1 MQTHHHRER
10 ERCTTMHSY
19 MCHTSSLLSP
29 PSPSPS
35 ASDVLSQ
42 LILFRS
48 GQLND
53 AGWAAANPPLP
64 LNFPPPIQNNFL
76 HVDKWRAAW
85 CCQSSMAQQTPV
97 TRQRWWHGVARGR
110 HECGKEPPTDA
121 GGWHVLT
128 PITPRSMVG
137 CDGSY
142 PSTQLCPQRLGQL
155 PWSVFCPKAI
165 QILAPLFVCRA

>member
-1 MQTHHHRER
+1 MRGGPRQTLLCHRI
-10 ERCTTMHSY
+10 
-19 MCHTSSLLSP
+19 SP
-29 PSPSPS
+29 PP
-35 ASDVLSQ
+35 
-42 LILFRS
+42 F
-48 GQLND
+48 
-53 AGWAAANPPLP
+53 
-64 LNFPPPIQNNFL
+64 QNNFL

-121 GGWHVLT
+121 GGWHAPT
-128 PITPRSMVG
+128 PITSRSMVG

-165 QILAPLFVCRA
+165 QILAPLFVSCLMHCCQRPTLSVQHSCRKQIGWSRQIFRQGHV